1 MPETDGN
8 KVRLISHFRPMI
20 HFDQFNLENG
30 LRVFVNTDRST
41 PMVSLNIMYN
51 VGAKDEDE
59 NRTGF
64 AHLFEHL
71 MFGGSK
77 NIPSYDQPLER
88 AGGENNAWT
97 NNDLTDYYLTL
108 PAQNIETGFWLESDR
123 MLELAFSP
131 ESLEVQRQV
140 VIEEFKQRY
149 LNQPYGDLW
158 LLMRP
163 LAYKVHPYK
172 WNTIGKE
179 ISHIENATL
188 DDVKNFFFSYY
199 APDNAVMSVSG
210 NISTEEVKNLT
221 EKWFAEIPSRSV
233 KKKTLPK
240 EPKQTEKRILSV
252 ERNVP
257 ADVICKAWH
266 TCARMDENFYAND
279 LMTDV
284 LSKGK
289 SARLH
294 QRLVKE
300 KKLFSIID
308 CYLTGDVEE
317 NLLVVKGRLMKEVSM
332 EQAEAAINEEMEKL
346 KQDGVTPDELKKVK
360 QMAEAAVIFSEIS
373 VADKALNIA
382 YYATLGNAELINKQ
396 IELYN
401 AVSAEKIKQE
411 AQKVFKEENSSVLYY
426 RREKK

>member
-1 MPETDGN
+1 M
-8 KVRLISHFRPMI
+8 VRFYHFRPMI
-20 HFDQFNLENG
+20 HFDQFDLKNG

-41 PMVSLNIMYN
+41 TMVSMNIMYN

-77 NIPSYDQPLER
+77 NIPNYDQPLEK

-108 PAQNIETGFWLESDR
+108 PAQNIETAFWLESDR

-172 WNTIGKE
+172 WNTIGKD
-179 ISHIENATL
+179 ISHIEKATL

-199 APDNAVMSVSG
+199 APDNAVMSISG
-210 NISTEEVKNLT
+210 NISTEEVKTLT
-221 EKWFAEIPSRSV
+221 EKWFSDIPARNV

-240 EPKQTEKRILSV
+240 EPVQTAKRTLTV

-257 ADVICKAWH
+257 SDVICKVWH
-266 TCARMDENFYAND
+266 TCARMDKDFYAND
-279 LMTDV
+279 LMTDI

-289 SARLH
+289 SARLF

-300 KKLFSIID
+300 RKLFSNID
-308 CYLTGDVEE
+308 CYLTGDIEE
-317 NLLVVKGRLMKEVSM
+317 NLIVVKGMLMKEVNM
-332 EQAEAAINEEMEKL
+332 EQAEEAINEELEKL
-346 KQDGVTPDELKKVK
+346 KTGGVSEDELKKVK
-360 QMAEAAVIFSEIS
+360 QMVEAAVVFSEINI
-373 VADKALNIA
+373 ADKALNLS
-382 YYATLGNAELINKQ
+382 YYATLGDAGLINRQ
-396 IELYN
+396 VELYN
-401 AVSAEKIKQE
+401 AVKADEIKE
-411 AQKVFKEENSSVLYY
+411 AARKVFREENSNVLYY
-426 RREKK
+426 KKEKK

>member
-1 MPETDGN
+1 
-8 KVRLISHFRPMI
+8 MI
-20 HFDQFNLENG
+20 HFDQFDLKNG

-41 PMVSLNIMYN
+41 TMVSMNIMYN

-77 NIPSYDQPLER
+77 NIPNYDQPLEK

-108 PAQNIETGFWLESDR
+108 PAQNIETAFWLESDR

-172 WNTIGKE
+172 WNTIGKD
-179 ISHIENATL
+179 ISHIEKATL

-199 APDNAVMSVSG
+199 APDNAVMSISG
-210 NISTEEVKNLT
+210 NISTEEVKTLT
-221 EKWFAEIPSRSV
+221 EKWFSDIPARNV

-240 EPKQTEKRILSV
+240 EPVQTAKRTLTV

-257 ADVICKAWH
+257 SDVICKVWH
-266 TCARMDENFYAND
+266 TCARMDKDFYAND
-279 LMTDV
+279 LMTDI

-289 SARLH
+289 SARLF

-300 KKLFSIID
+300 RKLFSNID
-308 CYLTGDVEE
+308 CYLTGDIEE
-317 NLLVVKGRLMKEVSM
+317 NLIVVKGMLMKEVNM
-332 EQAEAAINEEMEKL
+332 EQAEEAINEELEKL
-346 KQDGVTPDELKKVK
+346 KTGGVSEDELKKVK
-360 QMAEAAVIFSEIS
+360 QMVEAAVVFSEINI
-373 VADKALNIA
+373 ADKALNLS
-382 YYATLGNAELINKQ
+382 YYATLGDAGLINRQ
-396 IELYN
+396 VELYN
-401 AVSAEKIKQE
+401 AVKADEIKE
-411 AQKVFKEENSSVLYY
+411 AARKVFREENSNVLYY
-426 RREKK
+426 KKEKK

>member
-1 MPETDGN
+1 M
-8 KVRLISHFRPMI
+8 VRFYHFRPMI
-20 HFDQFNLENG
+20 HFDQFDLKNG

-41 PMVSLNIMYN
+41 TMVSMNIMYN

-77 NIPSYDQPLER
+77 NIPNYDQPLEK

-108 PAQNIETGFWLESDR
+108 PAQNIETAFWLESDR

-172 WNTIGKE
+172 WNTIGKD
-179 ISHIENATL
+179 ISHIEKATL

-199 APDNAVMSVSG
+199 APDNAVMSISG
-210 NISTEEVKNLT
+210 NISTEEVKTLT
-221 EKWFAEIPSRSV
+221 EKWFSDIPARNV

-240 EPKQTEKRILSV
+240 EPVQTAKRTLTV

-257 ADVICKAWH
+257 SDVICKAWH
-266 TCARMDENFYAND
+266 TCARMDKDFYAND
-279 LMTDV
+279 LMTDI

-289 SARLH
+289 SARLF

-300 KKLFSIID
+300 RKLFSNID
-308 CYLTGDVEE
+308 CYLTGDIEE
-317 NLLVVKGRLMKEVSM
+317 NLIVVKGMLMKEVTM
-332 EQAEAAINEEMEKL
+332 EQAEEAINEELEKL
-346 KQDGVTPDELKKVK
+346 KTGGVSEDELKKVK
-360 QMAEAAVIFSEIS
+360 QMVEAAVVFSEINI
-373 VADKALNIA
+373 ADKALNLS
-382 YYATLGNAELINKQ
+382 YYATLGDAGLINRQ
-396 IELYN
+396 VEFYN
-401 AVSAEKIKQE
+401 AVKADEIKE
-411 AQKVFKEENSSVLYY
+411 AARKVFREENSNVLYY
-426 RREKK
+426 KKEKK

>member
-1 MPETDGN
+1 
-8 KVRLISHFRPMI
+8 MI
-20 HFDQFNLENG
+20 HFDQFKLENG

-77 NIPSYDQPLER
+77 NIPNYDQPLER

-210 NISTEEVKNLT
+210 NISTEEVRTLS
-221 EKWFAEIPSRSV
+221 EKWFAEIPRRNE
-233 KKKTLPK
+233 KKKALPK
-240 EPKQTEKRILSV
+240 EPKQTEKRTMTV

-289 SARLH
+289 SARLY

-300 KKLFSIID
+300 KKLFSSID

-317 NLLVVKGRLMKEVSM
+317 NLVVVKGRLMKVVTM
-332 EQAEAAINEEMEKL
+332 EQAEAAIDEELEKL
-346 KQDGVTPDELKKVK
+346 IQEGVTVDEMKKVK
-360 QMAEAAVIFSEIS
+360 QMAEAALVFSEIS
-373 VADKALNIA
+373 VADKALNIS

-396 IELYN
+396 VELYH
-401 AVSAEKIKQE
+401 AVTAEQIKQE
-411 AQKVFKEENSSVLYY
+411 AQKVFREENSNVLYY

>member
-1 MPETDGN
+1 
-8 KVRLISHFRPMI
+8 MI
-20 HFDQFNLENG
+20 HFDQFDLKNG

-41 PMVSLNIMYN
+41 TMVSMNIMYN

-77 NIPSYDQPLER
+77 NIPNYDQPLEK

-108 PAQNIETGFWLESDR
+108 PAQNIETAFWLESDR

-172 WNTIGKE
+172 WNTIGKD
-179 ISHIENATL
+179 ISHIEKATL

-199 APDNAVMSVSG
+199 APDNAVMSISG
-210 NISTEEVKNLT
+210 NISTEEVKTLT
-221 EKWFAEIPSRSV
+221 EKWFSDIPARNV

-240 EPKQTEKRILSV
+240 EPVQTAKRTLTV

-257 ADVICKAWH
+257 SDVIFKAWH
-266 TCARMDENFYAND
+266 TCARMDKDFYAND
-279 LMTDV
+279 LMTDI

-289 SARLH
+289 SARLF

-300 KKLFSIID
+300 RKLFSNID
-308 CYLTGDVEE
+308 CYLTGDIEE
-317 NLLVVKGRLMKEVSM
+317 NLIVVKGMLMKEVTM
-332 EQAEAAINEEMEKL
+332 EQAEEAINEELEKL
-346 KQDGVTPDELKKVK
+346 KTGGVSEDELKKVK
-360 QMAEAAVIFSEIS
+360 QMVEAAVVFSEINI
-373 VADKALNIA
+373 ADKALNLS
-382 YYATLGNAELINKQ
+382 YYATLGDAGLINRQ
-396 IELYN
+396 VEFYN
-401 AVSAEKIKQE
+401 AVKADEIKE
-411 AQKVFKEENSSVLYY
+411 AARKVFREENSNVLYY
-426 RREKK
+426 KKEKK

>member
-1 MPETDGN
+1 MIQFD
-8 KVRLISHFRPMI
+8 HFKL
-20 HFDQFNLENG
+20 QNG

-41 PMVSLNIMYN
+41 PMVSMNIMYN

-77 NIPSYDQPLER
+77 NIPNYDQPLER

-163 LAYKVHPYK
+163 LAYRVHPYK
-172 WNTIGKE
+172 WNTIGKD
-179 ISHIENATL
+179 ISHIEGATL
-188 DDVKNFFFSYY
+188 DDVKNFFYSYY
-199 APDNAVMSVSG
+199 APDNAVMSLSG
-210 NISTEEVKNLT
+210 NIDTDEVRRLS
-221 EKWFAEIPSRSV
+221 EKWFAEIPLRNV
-233 KKKTLPK
+233 KKKTLNK
-240 EPKQTEKRILSV
+240 EPRQTEKRVLEV

-279 LMTDV
+279 LMTDI

-289 SARLH
+289 SSRLY
-294 QRLVKE
+294 QQLVKE
-300 KKLFSIID
+300 KKLFSSID

-317 NLLVVKGRLMKEVSM
+317 NLIVVKGRLMKEVTM
-332 EQAEAAINEEMEKL
+332 EQAEAAINEEMDKL
-346 KQDGVTPDELKKVK
+346 KQDEVTAEEMKKVK
-360 QMAEAAVIFSEIS
+360 QMAEAAVVFSEIS
-373 VADKALNIA
+373 VAEKALNIS
-382 YYATLGNAELINKQ
+382 YFATLGSASLVNKQ
-396 IELYN
+396 VELYN
-401 AVSAEKIKQE
+401 AVTSNQIQSE
-411 AQKVFKEENSSVLYY
+411 AQKVFREKNSSVLYY
-426 RREKK
+426 MMEKK

>member
-1 MPETDGN
+1 
-8 KVRLISHFRPMI
+8 MI
-20 HFDQFNLENG
+20 PFDQFNLENG

-179 ISHIENATL
+179 ISHIENARL
-188 DDVKNFFFSYY
+188 EDVKNFFFSYY

-210 NISTEEVKNLT
+210 NISTGEVKALT
-221 EKWFAEIPSRSV
+221 EKWFAEIPSRNV

-240 EPKQTEKRILSV
+240 EPKQTEKRTLTV

-257 ADVICKAWH
+257 ADVICKVWH

-289 SARLH
+289 SARLY

-300 KKLFSIID
+300 RKLFSSID

-317 NLLVVKGRLMKEVSM
+317 NLIAVKGRLMKDITM
-332 EQAEAAINEEMEKL
+332 EQAETAIDEEMEKL
-346 KQDGVTPDELKKVK
+346 KQESVTADEMKKVK
-360 QMAEAAVIFSEIS
+360 QMAEAAVVFSEIS
-373 VADKALNIA
+373 VADKALNIS
-382 YYATLGNAELINKQ
+382 YYATLGNATLINKQ
-396 IELYN
+396 VELYH
-401 AVSAEKIKQE
+401 AVSPEQIKLE
-411 AQKVFKEENSSVLYY
+411 AQKVFREENSSVLYY

>member
-1 MPETDGN
+1 
-8 KVRLISHFRPMI
+8 MI
-20 HFDQFNLENG
+20 HFDQFTLPNG

-41 PMVSLNIMYN
+41 PLVSMNIMYH
-51 VGAKDEDE
+51 VGAKDEE
-59 NRTGF
+59 ETRTGF

-77 NIPSYDQPLER
+77 HIPSYDQPLER

-172 WNTIGKE
+172 WNTIGKD
-179 ISHIENATL
+179 ISHIEQATL
-188 DDVKNFFFSYY
+188 DDVKKFFFSYY

-210 NISTEEVKNLT
+210 NISTDAVRMLS
-221 EKWFAEIPSRSV
+221 EKWFSEIPCRHV
-233 KKKTLPK
+233 KKKPLPK
-240 EPKQTEKRILSV
+240 EPPQTGKRTLTV

-266 TCARMDENFYAND
+266 TCARMDKNFYAND
-279 LMTDV
+279 LMTDI

-289 SARLH
+289 SSRLY

-300 KKLFSIID
+300 RNLFSSID

-317 NLLVVKGRLMKEVSM
+317 NLIVVKGRLMNGVTM
-332 EQAEAAINEEMEKL
+332 EQAEAAIDEEMDKL
-346 KQDGVTPDELKKVK
+346 KQEAVTGEEMQKVK
-360 QMAEAAVIFSEIS
+360 QMAEAAVVFSEIS
-373 VADKALNIA
+373 IADKALNLS
-382 YYATLGNAELINKQ
+382 YYATLGDAGLINQ
-396 IELYN
+396 QTERYQ
-401 AVSAEKIKQE
+401 AVKEEDIRSE
-411 AQKVFKEENSSVLYY
+411 AQLVFREENSSVLYY